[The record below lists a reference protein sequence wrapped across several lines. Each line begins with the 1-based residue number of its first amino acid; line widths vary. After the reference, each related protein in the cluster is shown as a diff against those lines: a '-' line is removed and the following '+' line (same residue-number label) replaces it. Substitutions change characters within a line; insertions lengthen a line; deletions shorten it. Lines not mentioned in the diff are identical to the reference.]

1 MLFIVINDLD
11 LTDIENI
18 NVDKIKY
25 IDKSNYTNNDW
36 YITMLQDIKK
46 YLLEYE
52 YVFVK
57 YDAKLVQCIDV
68 IHLKY
73 TFINNKFDD
82 MCNEQN
88 TTLISTIDELK
99 NLLLSVYKDSNI
111 NDTNHIENT
120 LQSTNDIEST
130 DDTNITVQKRSE
142 ITLQD
147 IIDDNVQLNESFVRE
162 MKVIQDKLKAG
173 MYIQAK
179 SNLKR
184 VLKLSNIL
192 DKLYDE
198 LLDRIET
205 DISTTDTASLMYTT
219 DFIVKALSETNN
231 LIMAIINN
239 EKIQNFFIIDN
250 VNAISV
256 SNNEVSLD
264 QRERIRKAV
273 SIVMSNLDHLKS
285 GDLNKIV
292 NPNTV
297 VESEG
302 EVIDVDNST

>member
-11 LTDIENI
+11 LTGIENI

-88 TTLISTIDELK
+88 TTLISTVDELK

>member
-88 TTLISTIDELK
+88 TTLISTVDELK

-120 LQSTNDIEST
+120 LQSTNVIEST

-302 EVIDVDNST
+302 EVIDVNNST

>member
-120 LQSTNDIEST
+120 LQSINDIEST

>member
-88 TTLISTIDELK
+88 TTLISTVDELK

-120 LQSTNDIEST
+120 LQSTNVIEST

>member
-36 YITMLQDIKK
+36 YITILQDIKK

-73 TFINNKFDD
+73 TFINNKFDN

-88 TTLISTIDELK
+88 TTLISTVDELK
-99 NLLLSVYKDSNI
+99 NLLLSVYKDSSI
-111 NDTNHIENT
+111 NDTNHTENT
-120 LQSTNDIEST
+120 LQSTNVIEST

-231 LIMAIINN
+231 LIMSIINN

>member
-11 LTDIENI
+11 LTGIENI

-36 YITMLQDIKK
+36 YITILQDIKK

-88 TTLISTIDELK
+88 TTLISTVDELK

>member
-68 IHLKY
+68 IHLKN

-88 TTLISTIDELK
+88 TTLISTVDELK
-99 NLLLSVYKDSNI
+99 NLLLSVYKDSSI
-111 NDTNHIENT
+111 NDTNHTENT
-120 LQSTNDIEST
+120 LQSTNVIEST

-285 GDLNKIV
+285 GDLDKIV

>member
-88 TTLISTIDELK
+88 TTLISTVDELK
-99 NLLLSVYKDSNI
+99 NLLLSVYKDSSI
-111 NDTNHIENT
+111 NDTNHTENT
-120 LQSTNDIEST
+120 LQSTNVIEST

-285 GDLNKIV
+285 GDLDKIV

>member
-36 YITMLQDIKK
+36 YITILQDIKK

-88 TTLISTIDELK
+88 TTLISTVDELK
-99 NLLLSVYKDSNI
+99 NLLLSVYKDSSI
-111 NDTNHIENT
+111 NDTNHTENT
-120 LQSTNDIEST
+120 LQSTNVIEST

-231 LIMAIINN
+231 LIMSIINN

>member
-88 TTLISTIDELK
+88 TTLISTVDELK

-120 LQSTNDIEST
+120 LQSTNVIEST

-219 DFIVKALSETNN
+219 DFIVKTLSETNN